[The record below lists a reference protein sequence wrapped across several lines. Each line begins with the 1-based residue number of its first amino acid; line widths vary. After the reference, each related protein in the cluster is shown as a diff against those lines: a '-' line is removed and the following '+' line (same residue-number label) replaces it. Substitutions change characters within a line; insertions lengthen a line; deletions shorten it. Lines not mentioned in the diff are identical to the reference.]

1 MAPELMLRT
10 SRDRKAYRLKCRF
23 KTDPFP
29 NQSWLEIQKVRMAER
44 FVKDMHA
51 QGWENLPGYGFKMR
65 GPFPKVEPAD
75 IKRPSVLTAKQMLP
89 RIMRGERFLDKGRDY
104 AKAVP
109 RLGAAAYWEFEI
121 IGTFSREE
129 VLVEYPDPHEER
141 A

>member
-10 SRDRKAYRLKCRF
+10 SRDRKGYRLKCRF
-23 KTDPFP
+23 KIEPYP
-29 NQSWLEIQKVRMAER
+29 NRSRLEVEKVRVAER
-44 FVKDMHA
+44 FVRDLRA

-65 GPFPKVEPAD
+65 GPFPQVEPVD
-75 IKRPSVLTAKQMLP
+75 IKRPHVMTAKQMLP

-121 IGTFSREE
+121 SGIFSREE
-129 VLVEYPDPHEER
+129 VLVERPDDHEER
-141 A
+141 H